1 MNLPNLTRPNWMQ
14 QAACRGLD
22 PNLFIAERGD
32 TDTIRNAKAICK
44 TCPVKTEC
52 LEYGLEEK
60 HGIWGG
66 LAEKQRRQIRQQRAR
81 QAGRRNYVTHPIA
94 HGTPGG
100 FDTHRRRG
108 EQPCPECV
116 EAKRI
121 QRSIQKQRQKQ
132 AS

>member
-1 MNLPNLTRPNWMQ
+1 MLD
-14 QAACRGLD
+14 AACRGLD

-32 TDTIRNAKAICK
+32 ADTIRQAKAVCN
-44 TCPVKTEC
+44 TCPVTTEC

-81 QAGRRNYVTHPIA
+81 EQGRRNYVMQPIA
-94 HGTPGG
+94 HGTAGG

-108 EQPCPECV
+108 EQPCPACI
-116 EAKRI
+116 EAKRVL
-121 QRSIQKQRQKQ
+121 RSIQKQRRRQ